1 MLFPTKH
8 DHPDQTVMA
17 LASVMLK
24 YLSRHEVVD
33 YDSLLAHCRKQE
45 RPVDYLF
52 SPAVSLLYLLGL
64 VDYLPKAD
72 AFEWKR
78 KSSE

>member
-17 LASVMLK
+17 LASVMIK
-24 YLSRHEVVD
+24 YLSRHEVVK
-33 YDSLLAHCRKQE
+33 YDALLEHCRKQGRVE
-45 RPVDYLF
+45 YLF

-78 KSSE
+78 KTVA